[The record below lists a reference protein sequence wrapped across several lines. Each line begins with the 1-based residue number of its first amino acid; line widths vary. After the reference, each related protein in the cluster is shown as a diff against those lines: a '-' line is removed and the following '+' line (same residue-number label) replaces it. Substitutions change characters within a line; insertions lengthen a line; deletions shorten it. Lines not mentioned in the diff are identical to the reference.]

1 MNTLQGPI
9 TAIHPQCAVEAAMPR
24 FTALCKSGDKNA
36 PIVGKRGCQ
45 TWYRRSTAWNTQE
58 KQYRRLG
65 GGGCCGARPRRLEH
79 VRIHLSFAVPLPVG
93 ERQGEARQEQAG
105 QQMRAVRRSQWPQGL
120 VLGIYPTPH
129 MHRYPARRSDF
140 STTVFPQGPS
150 KSMKL
155 VRGSGI
161 SVVRRQSAC
170 TTRSPLE
177 RPPPD
182 LAETNSTAVAPF
194 ERRHDGEDY
203 GEFPAVRSC
212 VWCSTAR

>member
-1 MNTLQGPI
+1 MRCNATDMNTLQGPI

-24 FTALCKSGDKNA
+24 FTASCKSGDKNA

-45 TWYRRSTAWNTQE
+45 KWYRRSTAWNTQE

-105 QQMRAVRRSQWPQGL
+105 QQMRAVRRSQWPRVL

-129 MHRYPARRSDF
+129 MYRLSCTPGGLSPNGVPARPKQEHEACSRLWNF
-140 STTVFPQGPS
+140 SGPQTEC
-150 KSMKL
+150 L
-155 VRGSGI
+155 HY
-161 SVVRRQSAC
+161 
-170 TTRSPLE
+170 PL
-177 RPPPD
+177 
-182 LAETNSTAVAPF
+182 AAGETAA
-194 ERRHDGEDY
+194 GL
-203 GEFPAVRSC
+203 G
-212 VWCSTAR
+212 